1 MGFKTLKY
9 IGLYSLLGFLILNSV
24 LSFISINVSFII
36 FGLSYVLIVYG
47 VGQFIEKKNRLAFT
61 SIVYLFFFVYSLFS
75 SISYFLIY
83 ENPLI
88 DHLGDTDQIGYYEV
102 ALSLSSY
109 SFKNIWQI
117 TFTEFRYNGSPLFY
131 GWVSSLHKL
140 SGLDIYYGAL
150 FQKLNVVFFG
160 SLIPAIIYLMLEK
173 IVSIKKAIKWS
184 VIYGLMSFNL
194 YYSVILLRDIHLV
207 FLYTLAFYIIIN
219 EKFSI
224 KDYILLI
231 IIGICSYFIRVE
243 NGLFFLGFYAIW
255 IMHSKV
261 RNKWVLFLLSIPVI
275 AGIIIYVGGFETIF
289 NRVFGTISFYSEDAV
304 KKASEDSL
312 GAALNKL
319 PIPLNWVA
327 KTGFSQ
333 ITPFPFWT
341 VYEDKFFINLFSTT
355 RVIGALFW
363 TYIWVHIILNISKL
377 KPIIIKYKWPLLLA
391 LAYIIFVS
399 QGNNYERR
407 IFQVYPL
414 IYMFFV
420 IASNYRRK
428 ASQLYFVVG
437 YLSLIFIY
445 IMIKFNII

>member
-1 MGFKTLKY
+1 
-9 IGLYSLLGFLILNSV
+9 
-24 LSFISINVSFII
+24 
-36 FGLSYVLIVYG
+36 
-47 VGQFIEKKNRLAFT
+47 
-61 SIVYLFFFVYSLFS
+61 
-75 SISYFLIY
+75 
-83 ENPLI
+83 
-88 DHLGDTDQIGYYEV
+88 
-102 ALSLSSY
+102 
-109 SFKNIWQI
+109 
-117 TFTEFRYNGSPLFY
+117 
-131 GWVSSLHKL
+131 
-140 SGLDIYYGAL
+140 
-150 FQKLNVVFFG
+150 
-160 SLIPAIIYLMLEK
+160 
-173 IVSIKKAIKWS
+173 
-184 VIYGLMSFNL
+184 
-194 YYSVILLRDIHLV
+194 
-207 FLYTLAFYIIIN
+207 
-219 EKFSI
+219 
-224 KDYILLI
+224 
-231 IIGICSYFIRVE
+231 
-243 NGLFFLGFYAIW
+243 
-255 IMHSKV
+255 MHSKV

-420 IASNYRRK
+420 IA
-428 ASQLYFVVG
+428 
-437 YLSLIFIY
+437 
-445 IMIKFNII
+445 